1 MNNSSVSDIYKYL
14 QYITL
19 EVKKMK
25 TFLQLLSEDTKPHET
40 EDGSVM
46 YSHSVG
52 PHTIHTHFYPR
63 SQGGKVTGYDVHFYR
78 HTPGS
83 KGNPSSR
90 QGMSNMTS
98 AHRIAA
104 LRSFAKSIHHFIKT
118 KKPAEIHGEP
128 NTQKKSD
135 SFHSMF
141 SSIAKK
147 TGGTAERKGQGTVIK
162 FS

>member
-1 MNNSSVSDIYKYL
+1 
-14 QYITL
+14 
-19 EVKKMK
+19 MK

>member
-90 QGMSNMTS
+90 QGMSGMTS
-98 AHRIAA
+98 GHRIAA
-104 LRSFAKSIHHFIKT
+104 LRSVAKSIHHFIKT